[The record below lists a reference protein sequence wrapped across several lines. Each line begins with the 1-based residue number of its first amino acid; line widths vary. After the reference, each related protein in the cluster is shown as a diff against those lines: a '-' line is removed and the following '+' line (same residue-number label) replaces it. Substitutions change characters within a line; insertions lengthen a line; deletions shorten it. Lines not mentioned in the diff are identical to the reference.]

1 VATKEILA
9 IGITLLVHV
18 IALVALVWTLL
29 GDAEDRPD
37 WRDWWPGDDD
47 DGPRDPS
54 PDPRGGGLPLTETVP
69 SAVRLREPAPLRAG
83 HPRPSRRPSHP
94 PERVPGRTPASR

>member
-1 VATKEILA
+1 MATKEILA
-9 IGITLLVHV
+9 IAITLLVHV

-29 GDAEDRPD
+29 GDSEDRPD

-54 PDPRGGGLPLTETVP
+54 PDPRGGDLPLTETAP
-69 SAVRLREPAPLRAG
+69 SAVRLRGPA
-83 HPRPSRRPSHP
+83 PRPSRRPSQP

>member
-18 IALVALVWTLL
+18 LALIALVWTLL
-29 GDAEDRPD
+29 SDPEDRPD
-37 WRDWWPGDDD
+37 WREWWPGDDD
-47 DGPRDPS
+47 DRPRDPS
-54 PDPRGGGLPLTETVP
+54 PEPRGGDLPLVDTVP
-69 SAVRLREPAPLRAG
+69 SAVRLREPAPLGTG
-83 HPRPSRRPSHP
+83 HPRPTRRPSHP